1 MLGMFNPIGAAR
13 GSTSIL
19 VLWILFFA
27 FQLLL
32 VMALS
37 FGGFGKVFGGGDR
50 VDALG
55 RQALSSHLPKSMP
68 GWHKRAYLPSDGEK
82 ITADARGNGIEARL
96 AMGEDLEQF
105 MLYDKVGINGAVAVY
120 VNGDDR
126 IAIGLMR
133 GAMKMPPWLEK
144 SAYTSAD
151 WAAKIAGLY
160 DGRIVAIVQ
169 GLAFER
175 RLVEGPDGAGI
186 GYDRYIARIGHELTI
201 DVISNAPQIDVE
213 NLLARIDGV
222 ALKAQ
227 LPEDSP
233 AIDGELGLVLHHLP
247 GTWPEKLD
255 LTGRHDL
262 NDWITD
268 PQ

>member
-1 MLGMFNPIGAAR
+1 MH
-13 GSTSIL
+13 
-19 VLWILFFA
+19 W
-27 FQLLL
+27 
-32 VMALS
+32 
-37 FGGFGKVFGGGDR
+37 
-50 VDALG
+50 G
-55 RQALSSHLPKSMP
+55 RQALASHLPKSMP
-68 GWHKRAYLPSDGEK
+68 GWHKRTYLPSDGEK

-144 SAYTSAD
+144 KVLILRRIGRPRSQGFTM
-151 WAAKIAGLY
+151 AGLL
-160 DGRIVAIVQ
+160 RLFR

-175 RLVEGPDGAGI
+175 RLIEGPDGAGI

-247 GTWPEKLD
+247 ETWPEKLD

-268 PQ
+268 HNSPLASKLVPQSCEELRER